1 MIPYSTQL
9 IDEIDVKSVIKAL
22 HSSALTQGELNEQ
35 FEQEIAQFLGVKYA
49 LTFNS
54 ATSALYAAY
63 KANFAPNDCVIT
75 TPISFVATANMLLES
90 ECVPYFVDVLDS
102 GNINPDKIKQAI
114 LDIKSKNL
122 QNLKGIVSMDFG
134 GNSVDVESI
143 SALAREHN
151 LTFIS
156 DSSHS
161 FGGSVNDIKI
171 GNFADVSIFSFH
183 AIKPITTC
191 EGGALVTNNKDIYDK
206 AKLVRSHGLT
216 KKDLWESEVQIS
228 GFNFR
233 MNEIQAALGLSQ
245 LQKINIFLNRREEI
259 AQYYDEIFSGNE
271 FFTTPHSKKPASHF
285 STNHLYPI
293 LLSENLWTQKRYI
306 FENLHAIGLGVQVH
320 YKPISDYEL
329 YQNCAHSDL
338 SNARR
343 FYKSEISI
351 PCHHAM
357 NQEEVIYCA
366 KNILDVFKNL
376 KQKG

>member
-1 MIPYSTQL
+1 MISYSTQY
-9 IDEIDVKSVIKAL
+9 IDEEDVKSVIEALRSKAL
-22 HSSALTQGELNEQ
+22 AQGEINEK
-35 FEQEIAQFLGVKYA
+35 FESEIARFLGVKYA

-63 KANFAPNDCVIT
+63 KASFAPNDCVIT
-75 TPISFVATANMLLES
+75 TPISFVATTNMLLES
-90 ECVPYFVDVLDS
+90 GCTPYFVDVLDS

-114 LDIKSKNL
+114 LDIKNP

-143 SALAREHN
+143 SALAKEHK

-161 FGGSVNDIKI
+161 FGGSVNGVKI

-191 EGGALVTNNKDIYDK
+191 EGGALVTNDEKIYNK
-206 AKLVRSHGLT
+206 AKLVRSHGLI

-245 LQKINIFLNRREEI
+245 LQKIDTFLNRREEI
-259 AQYYDEIFSGNE
+259 AKYYDEAFSGNE
-271 FFTTPHSKKPASHF
+271 FFTTLHSLKPASHF
-285 STNHLYPI
+285 STNHLYAI
-293 LLSENLWTQKRYI
+293 ALNENLLSKKGQI
-306 FENLHAIGLGVQVH
+306 FENLLSKGLGVQVH

-329 YQNCAHSDL
+329 YKNYAHSDL
-338 SNARR
+338 SNAKR
-343 FYKSEISI
+343 FYESELSI
-351 PCHHAM
+351 PCHQGM
-357 NQEEVIYCA
+357 SDEQVEYCV
-366 KNILDVFKNL
+366 KSVLESCRI
-376 KQKG
+376 